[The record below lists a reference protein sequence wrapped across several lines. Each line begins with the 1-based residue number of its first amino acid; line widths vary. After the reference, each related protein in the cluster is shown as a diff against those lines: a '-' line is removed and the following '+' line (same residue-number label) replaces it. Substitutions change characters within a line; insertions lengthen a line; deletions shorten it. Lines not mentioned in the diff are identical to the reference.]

1 MRKSAIERAC
11 DAVGGQMVLAKA
23 VKVTPQAV
31 HLWVRKKRVPP
42 KRALAVE
49 EASGVSRHELRPDY
63 YPLEKVA

>member
-1 MRKSAIERAC
+1 
-11 DAVGGQMVLAKA
+11 MVLAKK

-42 KRALAVE
+42 KRVLAVE

-63 YPLEKVA
+63 YPLEKIAQQ